1 MYLCIHVHVYI
12 FMHLSMY
19 FSLFLWDWSW
29 NSWLQNEPLS
39 LFLLRGF
46 PNYLPVSDC
55 QLSPPICCPDVLGKQ
70 GRALECLDELSEAP
84 LHCTDPAVA
93 SGLGR
98 PCHRA
103 SKARTWGTRRAA
115 LLRSG
120 PAPVSEVSVAG
131 LHSSDQVPQHLLL
144 QPLWLWGDVIQEAMR
159 ASSQAPLRCQ
169 PGNHWWS
176 LVGRRANDDFMYV
189 LLAI

>member
-120 PAPVSEVSVAG
+120 PASASAASVALG
-131 LHSSDQVPQHLLL
+131 KCHPGGNASL
-144 QPLWLWGDVIQEAMR
+144 QPSTAVLSTRKPLMDHLWAEEPTMTLCM
-159 ASSQAPLRCQ
+159 CC
-169 PGNHWWS
+169 
-176 LVGRRANDDFMYV
+176 
-189 LLAI
+189 